1 MRAGPGGTWYDD
13 EAGPIVRP
21 YAMTRGRTRP
31 VQELDVVALILAVQD
46 RVPMGLGLG
55 FEPEHSHILESAR
68 RPISIAELAAHL
80 DLPLGV
86 VRILIDDL
94 VGAGCVVVRP
104 APTTAELQSRRLLE
118 AVIDG
123 LRAI

>member
-1 MRAGPGGTWYDD
+1 MRHGPGGTWYDN
-13 EAGPIVRP
+13 EAGPVVRP

-31 VQELDVVALILAVQD
+31 VQELDVVALILSVQD
-46 RVPMGLGLG
+46 TVPLGAG
-55 FEPEHSHILESAR
+55 FEPEHTDILESAR

-86 VRILIDDL
+86 VRVLIDDL
-94 VGAGCVVVRP
+94 VGTGCVVVRP

>member
-1 MRAGPGGTWYDD
+1 
-13 EAGPIVRP
+13 
-21 YAMTRGRTRP
+21 MTRGRTRP
-31 VQELDVVALILAVQD
+31 AQELDVVALILAVQD
-46 RVPMGLGLG
+46 SVPVGSG
-55 FEPEHSHILESAR
+55 FEPEHSHILESSR

-104 APTTAELQSRRLLE
+104 APTTAELHSRRLLE

>member
-1 MRAGPGGTWYDD
+1 
-13 EAGPIVRP
+13 
-21 YAMTRGRTRP
+21 MTRGRTRP
-31 VQELDVVALILAVQD
+31 AQELDVVALILSVQD
-46 RVPMGLGLG
+46 TVPIGSG
-55 FEPEHSHILESAR
+55 FEPEHAQILEAAL

>member
-31 VQELDVVALILAVQD
+31 AQELDVVALVLSVQD
-46 RVPMGLGLG
+46 TVPIGSG
-55 FEPEHSHILESAR
+55 FEPEHGHILEAAR

>member
-1 MRAGPGGTWYDD
+1 MRAGPDGTWYDD

-31 VQELDVVALILAVQD
+31 AQDLDVVALILSVED
-46 RVPMGLGLG
+46 TVPMGAG
-55 FEPEHSHILESAR
+55 FEPEHSHILDAAR

-86 VRILIDDL
+86 IRVLIDDL
-94 VGAGCVVVRP
+94 VGTACVAVRA
-104 APTTAELQSRRLLE
+104 APTTAEVHSPRVLE
-118 AVIDG
+118 AVING

>member
-1 MRAGPGGTWYDD
+1 VRVGPGGTWYDD
-13 EAGPIVRP
+13 EAGPVVRP

-31 VQELDVVALILAVQD
+31 VQDLDVVALILSVQD
-46 RVPMGLGLG
+46 TVPVGSG
-55 FEPEHSHILESAR
+55 FEPEHTHILESAR

-86 VRILIDDL
+86 VRVLIDDL

>member
-1 MRAGPGGTWYDD
+1 MRVGAGGTWFDD
-13 EAGPIVRP
+13 DAGPVVRP

-31 VQELDVVALILAVQD
+31 AQVLDVVALILAVQETI
-46 RVPMGLGLG
+46 PIGSG
-55 FEPEHSHILESAR
+55 FEPEHGDLLAAAR

-86 VRILIDDL
+86 VRIFIDDL
-94 VGAGCVVVRP
+94 VSAGCVVVRP
-104 APTTAELQSRRLLE
+104 APTTAELHSRRVLE

>member
-1 MRAGPGGTWYDD
+1 VNRRPGGTWYDD
-13 EAGPIVRP
+13 EAGPVVRP

-31 VQELDVVALILAVQD
+31 AQELDVVALILSVQET
-46 RVPMGLGLG
+46 VPVGAG
-55 FEPEHSHILESAR
+55 FEPEHTHILESAR

-86 VRILIDDL
+86 VRVLIDDL

-104 APTTAELQSRRLLE
+104 APTMAELQSRRLLE

>member
-1 MRAGPGGTWYDD
+1 MRLGPGGTWYDH
-13 EAGPIVRP
+13 EAGPVVRP

-31 VQELDVVALILAVQD
+31 VQDLDVVALILSVQD
-46 RVPMGLGLG
+46 AVPVGAG
-55 FEPEHSHILESAR
+55 FEPEHTDILQAAR

-86 VRILIDDL
+86 VRVLIDDL

-104 APTTAELQSRRLLE
+104 APTTAELQNRRLLE